1 MIGIVFTI
9 IFSIRR
15 GIHHLF
21 FNMNNICPIVISG
34 PSGGGKS
41 TILTRAMKEYPDMF
55 GFSVSNTTRQ
65 PREGEQNG
73 VHYWFTSKYEMEEM
87 IKNNE
92 FIEYATFGSNIYG
105 TSKKAVETVIKTG
118 KICILDLELQGV
130 RSIKNANFK
139 AKFILI
145 KAPTIEEL
153 EKRLRARNTE
163 TEESLQLRLKHA
175 KEDMEV
181 VDNEPHL
188 FDHIIVN
195 DDFEN
200 AYNKFMECIKDEI
213 KQLQSRHTA

>member
-1 MIGIVFTI
+1 M
-9 IFSIRR
+9 S
-15 GIHHLF
+15 
-21 FNMNNICPIVISG
+21 NICPIVISG

-65 PREGEQNG
+65 PREGEQHG
-73 VHYWFTSKYEMEEM
+73 VHYWFTSREEM
-87 IKNNE
+87 VQMIENNE

-105 TSKKAVETVIKTG
+105 TSKKAVEEVSKTG

-130 RSIKNANFK
+130 RSIKNANFQ

-145 KAPTIEEL
+145 KAPSIEEL
-153 EKRLRARNTE
+153 EKRLRARKTE

-175 KEDMEV
+175 KEDMEII
-181 VDNEPHL
+181 DSEPTL
-188 FDHIIVN
+188 FDSIIVN
-195 DDFEN
+195 DDFEH
-200 AYNKFMECIKDEI
+200 AYNKFMECIKEEI